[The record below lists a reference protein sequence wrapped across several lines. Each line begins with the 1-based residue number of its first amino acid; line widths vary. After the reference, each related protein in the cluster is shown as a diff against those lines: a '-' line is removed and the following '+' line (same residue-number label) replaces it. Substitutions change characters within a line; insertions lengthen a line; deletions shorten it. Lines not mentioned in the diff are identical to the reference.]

1 MSSRRSSAIKKE
13 SDTIFARV
21 WNRKAC
27 RRLASDA
34 ILAVWLVAPA
44 AHFRVY
50 SNAGPDATAA
60 LASGFE
66 RLHALFERQLGV
78 APRELPVRVICFAT
92 ESEFAE
98 FRTRPNTS
106 AFSITATGGN
116 YIVMPAGARGDLRIS
131 AHEYTHLLLHST
143 GWKLP
148 LWISEGISE
157 VASTLR
163 IGERAAMIGGES
175 PRRVNLLHAEKR
187 IPLADLF
194 TYTGDQE
201 PLFYAQS
208 WAMADLLMLS
218 PRYGPA
224 FPRFLAS
231 LSSGTSAQQALAA
244 VYRVTP
250 ETLEADLRARLAKP
264 PFALPLPGLPTAA
277 DEIQTRDFDPRSLLE
292 GLRGTVAFERGDVA
306 GAKAFWKRA
315 IDLGTDDAGLCY
327 RYAALTDDRAAL
339 ERTLALN
346 PSFDDAHYKLALIE
360 KNEGRAEASVAHL
373 RAMREVAPARAFAYW
388 SALSDALL
396 DLGRR
401 PDAKQAAA
409 RAAAF
414 ASTDTERGRAAEL
427 EWLADTELAVQL
439 DGGQAR
445 TIRVP
450 VGAPPRNPFIEASD
464 HARREEGTLEQV
476 ECGAGALTLR
486 VRTSREPLTLAIPDP
501 SRVQI
506 RNAGGAAFELTCGP
520 QQPRK
525 VLVEYTSSGVL
536 RGLELK

>member
-1 MSSRRSSAIKKE
+1 MWSRRSSAIRKV
-13 SDTIFARV
+13 SDTV
-21 WNRKAC
+21 
-27 RRLASDA
+27 LM
-34 ILAVWLVAPA
+34 AVWLVAPA

-50 SNAGPDATAA
+50 SNAGAEATAA

-66 RLHALFERQLGV
+66 RLHALFERQLGI

-116 YIVMPAGARGDLRIS
+116 YIVMPAGARGDLRIA
-131 AHEYTHLLLHST
+131 AHEYTHLLIHST

-163 IGERAAMIGGES
+163 IGERAGFIGGDS
-175 PRRVNLLHAEKR
+175 PRRGQFLQAEKR
-187 IPLADLF
+187 IALADLF
-194 TYTGDQE
+194 AAAGDQE

-208 WAMADLLMLS
+208 WAIADLLMLS

-244 VYRVTP
+244 TYRVTP
-250 ETLEADLRARLAKP
+250 ETLEADLRARLGKAQ
-264 PFALPLPGLPTAA
+264 FALPLPGLPTAA
-277 DEIQTRDFDPRSLLE
+277 DEIHTHEIDPRSLLE
-292 GLRGTVAFERGDVA
+292 GLRGTVAFERGEVA
-306 GAKAFWKRA
+306 AAREFWKRA
-315 IDLGTDDAGLCY
+315 IDLGTDDSGLCY

-339 ERTLALN
+339 ERTLALD
-346 PSFDDAHYKLALIE
+346 PVFDDAHYKLALLE
-360 KNEGRAEASVAHL
+360 KNEGRAEAAVAHL
-373 RAMREVAPARAFAYW
+373 RAMREIAPARAFAYW

-401 PDAKQAAA
+401 AESKQAVA

-414 ASTDTERGRAAEL
+414 ASTEAEHDRAAEL

-439 DGGQAR
+439 EGGQAR

-450 VGAPPRNPFIEASD
+450 VDAPPRNPFIEASD
-464 HARREEGTLEQV
+464 HARKEEGTLEQV
-476 ECGAGALTLR
+476 ECGAGALMLR
-486 VRTSREPLTLAIPDP
+486 VRTAGELLALSLPDP
-501 SRVQI
+501 TRVQI

-520 QQPRK
+520 QRPRK